1 MNDQVTP
8 EPNGDGSDRPHLGP
22 RPLNRPEVDASS
34 AAVFGRPAGVSG
46 AFSPQP
52 GGPAGARM
60 AFSEMKAAPPPPESL
75 VSAFGRPAGTTD
87 LLQRPP
93 AEDAPGGVDPWDDE
107 AAKDPWRDPA
117 AGAMIGPPALGAED
131 AKLDD
136 GKKTR
141 SRPAGQLLSL
151 PELLFGRRVKV
162 TALLTLA
169 LVAVILGAAGGVV
182 GWYIARSGD
191 SLHSDVTLAQVS
203 TGKERAAGSV
213 ADISNKV
220 RPAVVSIE
228 VRVGDSGGTGSGA
241 VIDGGGYILTNNHVV
256 TLGGSVDQGQD
267 IAAVFNDGTRVK
279 AAIVGRDPKTD
290 LAVLKIDVPNPTVLQ
305 LGSSGDLAV
314 GDTVIAIGS
323 PLGFADT
330 VTEGIV
336 SALHRAVVS
345 PGADGEPAIYDG
357 IQTDAA
363 INQGNSGGP
372 LVDSTGALV
381 GINTNLRGADGG
393 TGNIG
398 LGYAIS
404 IDYARPII
412 ETLIRNGQVKHADLG
427 VNAASVSAETSDG
440 ARVQNV
446 KDGSAAAKAG
456 IQQGDVITKVGDKT
470 IGDVAELYVAVRT
483 HKVGD
488 AVPVVLARAGRE
500 LTVQVTLQSD

>member
-1 MNDQVTP
+1 
-8 EPNGDGSDRPHLGP
+8 
-22 RPLNRPEVDASS
+22 
-34 AAVFGRPAGVSG
+34 
-46 AFSPQP
+46 
-52 GGPAGARM
+52 
-60 AFSEMKAAPPPPESL
+60 
-75 VSAFGRPAGTTD
+75 
-87 LLQRPP
+87 
-93 AEDAPGGVDPWDDE
+93 
-107 AAKDPWRDPA
+107 
-117 AGAMIGPPALGAED
+117 
-131 AKLDD
+131 
-136 GKKTR
+136 
-141 SRPAGQLLSL
+141 
-151 PELLFGRRVKV
+151 
-162 TALLTLA
+162 
-169 LVAVILGAAGGVV
+169 
-182 GWYIARSGD
+182 
-191 SLHSDVTLAQVS
+191 
-203 TGKERAAGSV
+203 
-213 ADISNKV
+213 
-220 RPAVVSIE
+220 VSIE

-241 VIDGGGYILTNNHVV
+241 VIDDGGYILTNNHVV
-256 TLGGSVDQGQD
+256 TLAGSVEEGQD
-267 IAAVFNDGTRVK
+267 IAVVFNDGTRVK

-305 LGSSGDLAV
+305 LGKSADLSV

-330 VTEGIV
+330 VTQGIV
-336 SALHRAVVS
+336 SALHRAVAS
-345 PGADGEPAIYDG
+345 PNADGEPAIYDG

-381 GINTNLRGADGG
+381 GINTNLQSADGG

-412 ETLIRNGQVKHADLG
+412 ETLIRHGRVVHADLG

-456 IQQGDVITKVGDKT
+456 IRQGDVITKVADKT

-483 HKVGD
+483 HNVGET
-488 AVPVVLARAGRE
+488 VPVVLARDGRQ

>member
-1 MNDQVTP
+1 
-8 EPNGDGSDRPHLGP
+8 
-22 RPLNRPEVDASS
+22 
-34 AAVFGRPAGVSG
+34 
-46 AFSPQP
+46 
-52 GGPAGARM
+52 
-60 AFSEMKAAPPPPESL
+60 MKVAPPPPESL
-75 VSAFGRPAGTTD
+75 ATAFGRPFGTTEV
-87 LLQRPP
+87 LQRPP
-93 AEDAPGGVDPWDDE
+93 AEDSPGGVDPWDDD

-117 AGAMIGPPALGAED
+117 AGAVIGPPALGAED
-131 AKLDD
+131 AKRDD
-136 GKKTR
+136 GKKTK
-141 SRPAGQLLSL
+141 SRPSGKLLSL
-151 PELLFGRRVKV
+151 PELIFGRRVKV
-162 TALLTLA
+162 TALLILA
-169 LVAVILGAAGGVV
+169 LVAVLIGGAGGVA
-182 GWYIARSGD
+182 GWFLARSGD
-191 SLHSDVTLAQVS
+191 SLHSDVTLAQVDA
-203 TGKERAAGSV
+203 GKERAAGSV
-213 ADISNKV
+213 ADISNRV

-228 VRVGDSGGTGSGA
+228 VKVGDSGGSGSGA
-241 VIDGGGYILTNNHVV
+241 VIDEAGYILTNNHVV
-256 TLGGSVDQGQD
+256 TLGGSVESGQD

-305 LGSSGDLAV
+305 LGSSADLAV

-330 VTEGIV
+330 VTQGIV

-363 INQGNSGGP
+363 INRGNSGGP

-381 GINTNLRGADGG
+381 GINTNLQGADGG

-404 IDYARPII
+404 IDYARPIV
-412 ETLIRNGQVKHADLG
+412 ETLIRHGQVQHADLG

-456 IQQGDVITKVGDKT
+456 IRQGDVITKVGDKT
-470 IGDVAELYVAVRT
+470 IGDVAELFVAVRT

-488 AVPVVLARAGRE
+488 KVAVVLARAGRE

>member
-1 MNDQVTP
+1 
-8 EPNGDGSDRPHLGP
+8 
-22 RPLNRPEVDASS
+22 VDASS
-34 AAVFGRPAGVSG
+34 AATFGRPDGVIG
-46 AFSPQP
+46 AFSSQS
-52 GGPAGARM
+52 GGSASARS
-60 AFSEMKAAPPPPESL
+60 AFGEMKTAPPPPESL
-75 VSAFGRPAGTTD
+75 ASAFGRPTGNTEV
-87 LLQRPP
+87 LQRPP
-93 AEDAPGGVDPWDDE
+93 TEDAPGGVDPWDDE
-107 AAKDPWRDPA
+107 AARDPWRDPA
-117 AGAMIGPPALGAED
+117 AGAVIGPPALGAED
-131 AKLDD
+131 AKLEET
-136 GKKTR
+136 KKTK

-151 PELLFGRRVKV
+151 PELIFGRRVKV

-169 LVAVILGAAGGVV
+169 LVALLIGSAGGVV
-182 GWYIARSGD
+182 GWFIARSGD
-191 SLHSDVTLAQVS
+191 SLHSDVTLADVNP
-203 TGKERAAGSV
+203 GKERAAGSV
-213 ADISNKV
+213 ADISNRV

-228 VRVGDSGGTGSGA
+228 VKVGDSGGSGSGA
-241 VIDGGGYILTNNHVV
+241 VIDSRGYVLTNNHVV
-256 TLGGSVDQGQD
+256 TLGGSVEEGQD
-267 IAAVFNDGTRVK
+267 ISAVFNDGTRVK
-279 AAIVGRDPKTD
+279 AAIVGSDPKTD

-305 LGSSGDLAV
+305 LGSSTDLAV

-330 VTEGIV
+330 VTQGIV

-363 INQGNSGGP
+363 INRGNSGGP

-381 GINTNLRGADGG
+381 GINTNLQGADGG

-404 IDYARPII
+404 IDYARPIV
-412 ETLIRNGQVKHADLG
+412 ETLIRNGQVQHADLG

-440 ARVQNV
+440 ARIQNV

-456 IQQGDVITKVGDKT
+456 IRQGDVITKVDDK
-470 IGDVAELYVAVRT
+470 IVGDVAELFVAVRT

-488 AVPVVLARAGRE
+488 KVSVVLARDGRE

>member
-1 MNDQVTP
+1 MNDEVTP
-8 EPNGDGSDRPHLGP
+8 EPNGDGADRPRLGP
-22 RPLNRPEVDASS
+22 RPLDRPEVDPSN
-34 AAVFGRPAGVSG
+34 AAAFGRPAGVSG

-52 GGPAGARM
+52 GGPAAARS
-60 AFSEMKAAPPPPESL
+60 AFGEVTAAPPPPESL
-75 VSAFGRPAGTTD
+75 ASAFGRPPGATE

-93 AEDAPGGVDPWDDE
+93 TEDAPGGVDPWDDE

-117 AGAMIGPPALGAED
+117 AGAVIGPPALGAE
-131 AKLDD
+131 AAERDD
-136 GKKTR
+136 TKSTKVKPT
-141 SRPAGQLLSL
+141 GQLLSL
-151 PELLFGRRVKV
+151 PELIFGRRVKV

-169 LVAVILGAAGGVV
+169 LVALLIGGAGGVA
-182 GWYIARSGD
+182 GWYIARNSD
-191 SLHSDVTLAQVS
+191 SLHSDVTLAEVNP
-203 TGKERAAGSV
+203 GKERAADSV
-213 ADISNKV
+213 AGIANRV

-228 VRVGDSGGTGSGA
+228 VKVGDSGGSGSGA
-241 VIDGGGYILTNNHVV
+241 VIDQSHILTNNHVV
-256 TLGGSVDQGQD
+256 TLGGSVEEGQD

-290 LAVLKIDVPNPTVLQ
+290 LAVLKIDVPNPRVLQ
-305 LGSSGDLAV
+305 LGSSADLAV

-330 VTEGIV
+330 VTQGIV

-363 INQGNSGGP
+363 INRGNSGGP
-372 LVDSTGALV
+372 LVDSTGSLV
-381 GINTNLRGADGG
+381 GINTNLQSADGG

-412 ETLIRNGQVKHADLG
+412 ETLIRNGEVRHADLG

-446 KDGSAAAKAG
+446 KDASAAAKAG
-456 IQQGDVITKVGDKT
+456 IRQGDVITKVGDTT
-470 IGDVAELYVAVRT
+470 IGDVAELFVAVRT
-483 HKVGD
+483 HQVGD
-488 AVPVVLARAGRE
+488 KVPVVLARDGRE
-500 LTVQVTLQSD
+500 LTIQVTLQSD

>member
-8 EPNGDGSDRPHLGP
+8 EPNGDGADHPRLGP
-22 RPLNRPEVDASS
+22 RPLQRPQVDESN
-34 AAVFGRPAGVSG
+34 AVAFGRPAGVNG

-52 GGPAGARM
+52 GGPSGARS
-60 AFSEMKAAPPPPESL
+60 AFGEMTATPPPPESL
-75 VSAFGRPAGTTD
+75 STAFGRPVGNTD
-87 LLQRPP
+87 VLQRPP
-93 AEDAPGGVDPWDDE
+93 VEDGPGGVDPWDED
-107 AAKDPWRDPA
+107 AARDPWRDPA
-117 AGAMIGPPALGAED
+117 AGAVIGPPALGAED
-131 AKLDD
+131 ARLDD
-136 GKKTR
+136 GKKTK

-151 PELLFGRRVKV
+151 PELIFGRRVKV
-162 TALLTLA
+162 TALLILA
-169 LVAVILGAAGGVV
+169 LIALLIGGAGGVA
-182 GWYIARSGD
+182 GWFLARTGD
-191 SLHSDVTLAQVS
+191 TLRSDVTLAEVNP
-203 TGKERAAGSV
+203 GKERAAGSV
-213 ADISNKV
+213 ADISNRV

-228 VRVGDSGGTGSGA
+228 VKVGESGGSGSGA
-241 VIDGGGYILTNNHVV
+241 VIDSGGYILTNNHVV
-256 TLGGSVDQGQD
+256 TLGGSVEDGQD
-267 IAAVFNDGTRVK
+267 IAVVFNDGTRVK

-305 LGSSGDLAV
+305 LGSSADLAV

-330 VTEGIV
+330 VTQGIV

-363 INQGNSGGP
+363 INRGNSGGP

-381 GINTNLRGADGG
+381 GINTNLQGADGG

-412 ETLIRNGQVKHADLG
+412 ETLIQHGEVEHADLG

-446 KDGSAAAKAG
+446 KDGSAAEKAG
-456 IQQGDVITKVGDKT
+456 IQQGDVITKVGDKA
-470 IGDVAELYVAVRT
+470 IGDVAELFVAVRG
-483 HKVGD
+483 HKVGEKV
-488 AVPVVLARAGRE
+488 AVVLARAGRE

>member
-8 EPNGDGSDRPHLGP
+8 ESNGDGDDRPRLGP
-22 RPLNRPEVDASS
+22 RPLDRPEVDAPS
-34 AAVFGRPAGVSG
+34 AAVFGRPDGVIG
-46 AFSPQP
+46 AFSPQT
-52 GGPAGARM
+52 GGTASARS
-60 AFSEMKAAPPPPESL
+60 AFGEMKTAPPPLESL
-75 VSAFGRPAGTTD
+75 ASAFGRPAGNTD
-87 LLQRPP
+87 VLQRPP
-93 AEDAPGGVDPWDDE
+93 TEDAPGGVDPWDDE
-107 AAKDPWRDPA
+107 AARDPWRDPA
-117 AGAMIGPPALGAED
+117 AGAVIGPPALGAED
-131 AKLDD
+131 AKL
-136 GKKTR
+136 GETKTK

-151 PELLFGRRVKV
+151 PELIFGRRVKV

-169 LVAVILGAAGGVV
+169 LVALLVGGAGGVV
-182 GWYIARSGD
+182 GWFIARSGD
-191 SLHSDVTLAQVS
+191 SLHSDVTLADVNP
-203 TGKERAAGSV
+203 GKERAAGSV
-213 ADISNKV
+213 ADISNRV

-228 VRVGDSGGTGSGA
+228 VKVGDSGGSGSGA
-241 VIDGGGYILTNNHVV
+241 VIDSRGYVLTNNHVV
-256 TLGGSVDQGQD
+256 TLGGSVEEGQD
-267 IAAVFNDGTRVK
+267 ISAVFNDGTRVK

-305 LGSSGDLAV
+305 LGSSADLAV

-330 VTEGIV
+330 VTQGIV

-363 INQGNSGGP
+363 INRGNSGGP

-381 GINTNLRGADGG
+381 GINTNLQGADGG

-404 IDYARPII
+404 IDYARPIV
-412 ETLIRNGQVKHADLG
+412 ETLIRHGQVQHADMG
-427 VNAASVSAETSDG
+427 VNAASVSAETADG
-440 ARVQNV
+440 ARIQNV

-456 IQQGDVITKVGDKT
+456 IRQGDVITKVDDKT
-470 IGDVAELYVAVRT
+470 VGDVAELFVAVRT

-488 AVPVVLARAGRE
+488 KVSVVLARDGRE